1 MAVAVEEAKKYDRGM
16 SYIQADLFAQDSA
29 ERNRISEDMLAAV
42 RARLEATLARLEAA
56 ETFPWS
62 DPLDAVHEENRFQ
75 RGTDMLGEEGAA
87 LWARFD
93 KVMDRLYAA
102 QH

>member
-1 MAVAVEEAKKYDRGM
+1 MRFTQ
-16 SYIQADLFAQDSA
+16 SNLFAQDDA
-29 ERNRISEDMLAAV
+29 VRNSLSPSQRMAV

-56 ETFPWS
+56 VTYPWR

-75 RGTDMLGEEGAA
+75 RDSELLGDEGTL

-93 KVMDRLYAA
+93 KEMDRLHATRP
-102 QH
+102 